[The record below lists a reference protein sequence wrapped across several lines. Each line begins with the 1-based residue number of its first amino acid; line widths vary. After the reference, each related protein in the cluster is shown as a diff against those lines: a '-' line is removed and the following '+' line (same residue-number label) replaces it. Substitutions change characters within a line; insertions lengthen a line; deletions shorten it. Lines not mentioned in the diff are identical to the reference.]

1 MKVRELISI
10 SHKDNTKENIAKH
23 ADAEVIVNATPVG
36 MFPNNRTSP
45 TSLEHFPKCTL
56 VLDVIYNPARTELL
70 LEAERRGITAVNGL
84 PMLVAQAARAYEYFT
99 GDTCEESDI
108 EKIISDIG
116 KEMRNIILVGMP
128 GCGKSTVGKILA
140 NKLDRSFYDADEEFT
155 KMHGLTPAEAITSLG
170 EQRFR
175 EMEHSTLE
183 AICKISGAVIATGGG
198 AVTREYNYPTLHQNG
213 TIIFLERALDK
224 LTSRGRP
231 LSQSTSIEELYKKR
245 KDLYFAFSDI
255 RVESTEVPALTAD
268 KISDELCKFNYT
280 CVFKK

>member
-1 MKVRELISI
+1 MLPR
-10 SHKDNTKENIAKH
+10 
-23 ADAEVIVNATPVG
+23 
-36 MFPNNRTSP
+36 
-45 TSLEHFPKCTL
+45 
-56 VLDVIYNPARTELL
+56 PAAIIL
-70 LEAERRGITAVNGL
+70 GIWSFSE
-84 PMLVAQAARAYEYFT
+84 VAQAARVFEYLT
-99 GDTCEESDI
+99 GDACEESDI

-198 AVTREYNYPTLHQNG
+198 AVTQEYNYPTLHQNG

-245 KDLYFAFSDI
+245 KDLYITFSDI